1 VANAMPPAEV
11 DIDTDLVRR
20 LLAEQ
25 HPDLAGL
32 PIEIMANGWDNVMCR
47 LGDDLIARLPRRSL
61 AVRFFENEQ
70 RWLPELAPRLPLP
83 VPAPVR
89 LGKPGA
95 GYPWP
100 WSIVPYLPGEPA
112 GRTPPAVAADAAR
125 SLGGFL
131 KALHTPAPGD
141 APVNPVRGVPL
152 EARNEAVT
160 KNIAILRESRQIDS
174 AKVRGLWDAARAT
187 PRWAGPALWIHG
199 DLHPANILVHDSR
212 ISAVIDFGDITSGD
226 PANDLSVAWMLFD
239 DASDRDVFWQA
250 YDPVITADTKQRAKG
265 WALALSLVM
274 MAHSADNPLMQ
285 AIGQRTYRAVLKS
298 GHP

>member
-1 VANAMPPAEV
+1 MPPAEV
-11 DIDTDLVRR
+11 EIGTGLVRR
-20 LLAEQ
+20 LLTEQ
-25 HPDLAGL
+25 QPDLAGL

-89 LGKPGA
+89 TGKPGA

-112 GRTPPAVAADAAR
+112 GRTPPAVPASAAR

-131 KALHTPAPGD
+131 KALHTEAPAN

-152 EARNEAVT
+152 EARNEAVA
-160 KNIAILRESRQIDS
+160 KNMDVLSKSCQIDRVS
-174 AKVRGLWDAARAT
+174 VQALWDAARAA
-187 PRWAGPALWIHG
+187 PRWDGPALWIHG
-199 DLHPANILVHDSR
+199 DMHPANILVHDGR

-226 PANDLSVAWMLFD
+226 PATDLSVAWMLFD
-239 DASDRDVFWQA
+239 DASDRDVFWRA
-250 YDPVITADTKQRAKG
+250 YDPAATAHTKQRARG

-285 AIGQRTYRAVLKS
+285 AIGTRTHRAVLS
-298 GHP
+298 GR

>member
-1 VANAMPPAEV
+1 MPPAEV
-11 DIDTDLVRR
+11 EIDADLVRR

-25 HPDLAGL
+25 HQDLAGL

-47 LGDDLIARLPRRSL
+47 LGEDLIARLPRRGL
-61 AVRFFENEQ
+61 AVPFFENEQ

-89 LGKPGA
+89 LGTPGS

-112 GRTPPAVAADAAR
+112 GRTPPAVPASAAR

-131 KALHTPAPGD
+131 KALHTQAPAT

-152 EARNEAVT
+152 EARNEAVA
-160 KNIAILRESRQIDS
+160 KNMAVLSKGCQIDC
-174 AKVRGLWDAARAT
+174 VRVQALWDSARAT
-187 PRWAGPALWIHG
+187 PRWDGPALWIHG
-199 DLHPANILVHDSR
+199 DLHPANILVHDGT
-212 ISAVIDFGDITSGD
+212 ISAVIDFGDVTSGD
-226 PANDLSVAWMLFD
+226 PATDLSVAWMLFD
-239 DASDRDVFWQA
+239 EAGDRDVFWQA
-250 YDPVITADTKQRAKG
+250 YDPAATADLKERAMG

-285 AIGQRTYRAVLKS
+285 AIGHRTHRTVVKD
-298 GHP
+298 GHS

>member
-1 VANAMPPAEV
+1 MPPAEV
-11 DIDTDLVRR
+11 EIGTGLVRR
-20 LLAEQ
+20 LLTEQ
-25 HPDLAGL
+25 QPDLAGL

-89 LGKPGA
+89 TGKPGA

-112 GRTPPAVAADAAR
+112 GRTPPAVPASAAR

-131 KALHTPAPGD
+131 KALHTEAPAN

-152 EARNEAVT
+152 EARNEAVA
-160 KNIAILRESRQIDS
+160 KNMDVLSKSCQIDRVS
-174 AKVRGLWDAARAT
+174 VQALWDAARAA
-187 PRWAGPALWIHG
+187 PRWDGPALWIHG
-199 DLHPANILVHDSR
+199 DMHPANILVHDGR

-226 PANDLSVAWMLFD
+226 PATDLSVAWMLFD
-239 DASDRDVFWQA
+239 DASDRDVFWRA
-250 YDPVITADTKQRAKG
+250 YDPAATAHTKQRARG

-285 AIGQRTYRAVLKS
+285 AIGTRTHRAVLS
-298 GHP
+298 GC